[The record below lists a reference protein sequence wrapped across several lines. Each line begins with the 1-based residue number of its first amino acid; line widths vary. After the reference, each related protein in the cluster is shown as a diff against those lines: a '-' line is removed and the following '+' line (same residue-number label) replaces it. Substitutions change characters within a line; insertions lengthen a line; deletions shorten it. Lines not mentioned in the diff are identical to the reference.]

1 MVLASTILATL
12 IGVPLGV
19 ILTVTRKNHIL
30 PNAPV
35 NSVLGAIVNATRSTP
50 FIILMVA
57 IIPLTRL
64 LVGSSIGTTASI
76 VPLTISAAPF
86 IARIIESSLLEIDH
100 GVIEAAQAMGASPMQ
115 IIRKVLLPEALH
127 SIVLGI
133 TLAVIALIGYSA
145 MAGTLGGGG
154 LGDLA
159 IRYGY
164 QRFQMDVML
173 ITVVVLIVMVQ
184 SIQSLGDYFSKKLT
198 ILKRYLVEIMPIR
211 APCFFSAVNV
221 DNVSGKRQVFT
232 FMCISA
238 SCLYSCRKAASCAG
252 SVTPVRML
260 KDSSSVLPI
269 VRLIAS
275 SVTVKYW

>member
-1 MVLASTILATL
+1 MGNLLYGA
-12 IGVPLGV
+12 GFHN
-19 ILTVTRKNHIL
+19 TRHTHRRTARRDLNRHRNHIL

-184 SIQSLGDYFSKKLT
+184 SIQSLGDYFSKKLNKNK
-198 ILKRYLVEIMPIR
+198 L
-211 APCFFSAVNV
+211 
-221 DNVSGKRQVFT
+221 
-232 FMCISA
+232 
-238 SCLYSCRKAASCAG
+238 
-252 SVTPVRML
+252 
-260 KDSSSVLPI
+260 
-269 VRLIAS
+269 
-275 SVTVKYW
+275 

>member
-133 TLAVIALIGYSA
+133 TLALIGYSA

-184 SIQSLGDYFSKKLT
+184 SIQSLGDYFSKKLNKNK
-198 ILKRYLVEIMPIR
+198 L
-211 APCFFSAVNV
+211 
-221 DNVSGKRQVFT
+221 
-232 FMCISA
+232 
-238 SCLYSCRKAASCAG
+238 
-252 SVTPVRML
+252 
-260 KDSSSVLPI
+260 
-269 VRLIAS
+269 
-275 SVTVKYW
+275 